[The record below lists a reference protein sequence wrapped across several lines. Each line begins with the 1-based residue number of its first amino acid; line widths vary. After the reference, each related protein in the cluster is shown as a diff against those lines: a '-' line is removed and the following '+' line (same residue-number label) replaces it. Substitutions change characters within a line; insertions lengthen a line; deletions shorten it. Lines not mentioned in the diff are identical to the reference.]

1 MDSLQKMPVADRL
14 RRVGSTDQLY
24 SVTRVTV
31 DEGKARGTAMYQVK
45 TGGGLRL

>member
-24 SVTRVTV
+24 SVTRQGPRHGDVSGEDRRRT
-31 DEGKARGTAMYQVK
+31 Q
-45 TGGGLRL
+45 L